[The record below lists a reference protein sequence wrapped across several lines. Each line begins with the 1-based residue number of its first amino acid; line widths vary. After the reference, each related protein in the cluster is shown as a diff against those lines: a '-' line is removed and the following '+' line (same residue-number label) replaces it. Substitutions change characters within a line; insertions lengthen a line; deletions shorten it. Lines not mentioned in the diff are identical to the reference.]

1 MNTIPFLLS
10 FQLYILKVVK
20 PVWQELGK
28 MSKAMNKNPMVNGK
42 NQQKLL
48 SLKTLGKKKKKA
60 TTTTLCCIS
69 EPLYVSTACWGVEG
83 IYICAYVCY
92 LYFML
97 THYSRYELYIFNF
110 LNLTVNVPALLSFRH
125 MLPLTRV

>member
-28 MSKAMNKNPMVNGK
+28 MSKAMNENPMVNGK

-60 TTTTLCCIS
+60 TMTTLCCIS

-92 LYFML
+92 LYF
-97 THYSRYELYIFNF
+97 H
-110 LNLTVNVPALLSFRH
+110 VN
-125 MLPLTRV
+125 PLFEIRIIYF